1 MRLKIIHL
9 FEIII
14 TISFPFIIYSQEYS
28 NNNNE
33 NNNESENSENE
44 CNIYNFFEK
53 NCIIDFKSDEEKK
66 LFMTEFIA
74 MIHNNTLPEILEY
87 IDGNNKQKNIIGE
100 NTIYNIFKLNKQ
112 EINENFTYIRFQD
125 SINIILG
132 DSLFVFKIENKV
144 PPCKIPFVDYILFTR
159 DASDDFENN
168 LYYYN
173 NYYKPFMQK
182 LYYYI
187 PVNINVDELYLYNK
201 SDNYYKEECKVF
213 KSKNGTDISLYSRKK
228 FFNTRFLSPC
238 ENNCQFEGY
247 VTFYDTPSF
256 KCECNIKED
265 LVSITELNYMALT
278 NESSLLYQ
286 FDIEPKLTN
295 FDVIKCYYLIASVDY
310 ITKNPGF
317 YLLSLILLFLFII
330 IFIFIFK
337 GYNSLSQR
345 IDEAIKMK
353 FHPELDVSN
362 KNLIVLKIK
371 IKHKNSSRIKK
382 NKNKRS
388 KSTKNMNRDMNKPK
402 TINIRGISVASNNN
416 MMSNKNSDPKNQL
429 TKVDSLGQLN
439 KENDGNAYTF
449 ENDYE
454 LNNISFQQA
463 IKIDNRE
470 FCDLYRSLIKNKQLI
485 MFSFFD
491 FNSYNSPII
500 KKTIFFLSFIY
511 HYGFNAFFFTD
522 EILDTIFEEEGK
534 YNPLV
539 LVPLAV
545 YSAMITTVFI
555 KLLVD
560 FLVLTEKQ
568 VLRIKNEETEE
579 KANDKK
585 KRLLKITIIKLCI
598 FFSINI
604 ILLIFFWFYLTC
616 FNAVYPNTQIFLVIN
631 TAISFVIS
639 NIIPLIYNLIPAFI
653 RNDILTNK
661 NIKKMKSK
669 KKSSE
674 FTDAEYVYSIG
685 LFLQKF

>member
-1 MRLKIIHL
+1 MRRKIIHL

-53 NCIIDFKSDEEKK
+53 NCVIDFKSDEEKK

-100 NTIYNIFKLNKQ
+100 NTIYNIFKLNQQ

-173 NYYKPFMQK
+173 NYMQK

-213 KSKNGTDISLYSRKK
+213 KSKNGTDIPLYSRKK

-286 FDIEPKLTN
+286 FDIKPKLTN

-388 KSTKNMNRDMNKPK
+388 KSTKNMNRDMKKTK
-402 TINIRGISVASNNN
+402 TINIRGNRGNSVASNNN

-439 KENDGNAYTF
+439 EENNRNAYTF

-579 KANDKK
+579 KANDEK
-585 KRLLKITIIKLCI
+585 KRLMKITIIKLFI

>member
-1 MRLKIIHL
+1 MRRKIIHL

-14 TISFPFIIYSQEYS
+14 TISFPFIIYSQENS

-53 NCIIDFKSDEEKK
+53 NCVIDFKSDEEKK

-112 EINENFTYIRFQD
+112 EINENFTYISFQD

-132 DSLFVFKIENKV
+132 NSLFVFKIENKV

-173 NYYKPFMQK
+173 NYMQK

-238 ENNCQFEGY
+238 ESNCQFEGY
-247 VTFYDTPSF
+247 VTFNGTPSF

-388 KSTKNMNRDMNKPK
+388 KSTKNMNRDMKKTK
-402 TINIRGISVASNNN
+402 TINIRGNRGNSVASNNN

-439 KENDGNAYTF
+439 EENDGNAYTF

-579 KANDKK
+579 KANDEK
-585 KRLLKITIIKLCI
+585 KRLMKITIIKLCI

-674 FTDAEYVYSIG
+674 FKDAEYVYSIG

>member
-14 TISFPFIIYSQEYS
+14 TISFPFVIYSQEYS

-53 NCIIDFKSDEEKK
+53 NCVIDFKSDEEKK

-100 NTIYNIFKLNKQ
+100 NTIYNIFKLNQQ
-112 EINENFTYIRFQD
+112 EINENFTYISFQD

-132 DSLFVFKIENKV
+132 NSLFVFKIENKV

-173 NYYKPFMQK
+173 NYMQK

-402 TINIRGISVASNNN
+402 TINIRGNSVASNNN

-439 KENDGNAYTF
+439 EENDGNAYTF

-579 KANDKK
+579 KANDEK
-585 KRLLKITIIKLCI
+585 KRLMKITIIKLCI

-674 FTDAEYVYSIG
+674 FKDAEYVYSIG

>member
-1 MRLKIIHL
+1 MRRKIIHL

-14 TISFPFIIYSQEYS
+14 TISFPFVIYSQENS

-53 NCIIDFKSDEEKK
+53 NCVIDFKSDEEKK

-173 NYYKPFMQK
+173 NYMQK

-213 KSKNGTDISLYSRKK
+213 KSKNGTDIPLYSRKK

-402 TINIRGISVASNNN
+402 TINIRGNSVASNYN

-579 KANDKK
+579 KANDEK
-585 KRLLKITIIKLCI
+585 KRLMKITIIKLCI

-674 FTDAEYVYSIG
+674 FKDAEYVYSIG

>member
-1 MRLKIIHL
+1 
-9 FEIII
+9 
-14 TISFPFIIYSQEYS
+14 
-28 NNNNE
+28 
-33 NNNESENSENE
+33 
-44 CNIYNFFEK
+44 
-53 NCIIDFKSDEEKK
+53 
-66 LFMTEFIA
+66 MTEFIA

-173 NYYKPFMQK
+173 NYMQK

-213 KSKNGTDISLYSRKK
+213 KSKNGTDIPLYSRKK

-388 KSTKNMNRDMNKPK
+388 KSTKNMNRDMKKTK
-402 TINIRGISVASNNN
+402 TINIRGNRGNSVASNNN

-439 KENDGNAYTF
+439 EENNRNAYTF

-585 KRLLKITIIKLCI
+585 KRLLKIIIIKLCM

>member
-53 NCIIDFKSDEEKK
+53 NCVIDFKSDEEKK

-100 NTIYNIFKLNKQ
+100 NTIYNIFKLNQQ
-112 EINENFTYIRFQD
+112 EINENFTYISFQD

-132 DSLFVFKIENKV
+132 NSLFVFKIENKV

-173 NYYKPFMQK
+173 NYMQK

-402 TINIRGISVASNNN
+402 TINIRGNSVASNYN

-579 KANDKK
+579 KANDEK

-674 FTDAEYVYSIG
+674 FKDAEYVYSIG

>member
-14 TISFPFIIYSQEYS
+14 TISFPFIIYSQENS

-53 NCIIDFKSDEEKK
+53 NCVIDFKSDEEKK

-112 EINENFTYIRFQD
+112 EINENFTYISFQD
-125 SINIILG
+125 SN
-132 DSLFVFKIENKV
+132 SLFVFKIENKV

-173 NYYKPFMQK
+173 NYMQK

-238 ENNCQFEGY
+238 ESNCQFEGY
-247 VTFYDTPSF
+247 VTFNGTPSF

-295 FDVIKCYYLIASVDY
+295 FDIIKCYYLIASVDY

-388 KSTKNMNRDMNKPK
+388 KSTKNMNRDMKKTK
-402 TINIRGISVASNNN
+402 TINIRGNRGNSVASNNN

-439 KENDGNAYTF
+439 EENNRNAYTF

-579 KANDKK
+579 KANDEK
-585 KRLLKITIIKLCI
+585 KRLMKITIIKLCI

-661 NIKKMKSK
+661 NIKKIKSK

-674 FTDAEYVYSIG
+674 FKDAEYVYSIG

>member
-1 MRLKIIHL
+1 MRRKIIHL

-14 TISFPFIIYSQEYS
+14 TISFPFVIYSQENS

-53 NCIIDFKSDEEKK
+53 NCVIDFKSDEEKK

-173 NYYKPFMQK
+173 NYMQK

-213 KSKNGTDISLYSRKK
+213 KSKNGTDIPLYSRKK

-402 TINIRGISVASNNN
+402 TINIRGNSVASNNN

-579 KANDKK
+579 KANDEK

>member
-1 MRLKIIHL
+1 MRRKIIHL

-14 TISFPFIIYSQEYS
+14 TISFPFVIYSQENS

-53 NCIIDFKSDEEKK
+53 NCVIDFKSDEEKK

-100 NTIYNIFKLNKQ
+100 NTIYNIFKLNQQ
-112 EINENFTYIRFQD
+112 EINENFTYISFQD

-132 DSLFVFKIENKV
+132 NSLFVFKIENKV

-173 NYYKPFMQK
+173 NYMQK

-213 KSKNGTDISLYSRKK
+213 KSKNGTDIPLYSRKK

-402 TINIRGISVASNNN
+402 TINIRGNSVASNNN

-470 FCDLYRSLIKNKQLI
+470 FCDLYRSLIKNRQLI

-579 KANDKK
+579 KANDEK
-585 KRLLKITIIKLCI
+585 KRLMKITIIKLCI

-674 FTDAEYVYSIG
+674 FKDAEYVYSIG